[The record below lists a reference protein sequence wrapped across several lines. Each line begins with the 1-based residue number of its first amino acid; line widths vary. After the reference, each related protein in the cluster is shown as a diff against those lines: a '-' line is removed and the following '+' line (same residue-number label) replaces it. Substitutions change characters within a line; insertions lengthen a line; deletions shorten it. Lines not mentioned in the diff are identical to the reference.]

1 MLGSRLELGWWV
13 HSCSTIASSC
23 AYRRWHPTTA
33 DIEKADN
40 AGHTPLL
47 SAAHFG
53 DLDMIELLVEEG
65 ADLEAKDPAN
75 GMVG

>member
-1 MLGSRLELGWWV
+1 MLARVL
-13 HSCSTIASSC
+13 IAD
-23 AYRRWHPTTA
+23 PTTA

-53 DLDMIELLVEEG
+53 DLDLIELLVEEG